1 MSEVTVPDLEDF
13 YKELNIPQSAAGE
26 KLRKLG
32 RVVCYKKR
40 RKLPLHE
47 EEGGL
52 LYLLV
57 SGSTCCEAETPDGR
71 SVLECICYRSGEV
84 CNPVGM
90 FTEKIGNESCIC
102 LLNSAFVVFPL
113 QEVIELMQEDME
125 LMGIYSKCLK
135 EALGEQARH
144 KYMLSLRAE
153 ERYIWFLKNYSDIPK
168 QISQRTV
175 AEFLNMNQATLA
187 RIRKKLKLA

>member
-1 MSEVTVPDLEDF
+1 
-13 YKELNIPQSAAGE
+13 
-26 KLRKLG
+26 
-32 RVVCYKKR
+32 
-40 RKLPLHE
+40 
-47 EEGGL
+47 
-52 LYLLV
+52 
-57 SGSTCCEAETPDGR
+57 
-71 SVLECICYRSGEV
+71 
-84 CNPVGM
+84 
-90 FTEKIGNESCIC
+90 
-102 LLNSAFVVFPL
+102 
-113 QEVIELMQEDME
+113 MQEDME
-125 LMGIYSKCLK
+125 LMGIYSQCLK